1 MPNSLDFCV
10 ISARSEAF
18 SAAKMLAI
26 GVAMPLLSIMA
37 LSVSAQ
43 TSGQQVYRGQS
54 ASGSASFSDRA
65 SPSSGSTSLPAAQA
79 SSSAAT
85 PATSTAKLPAA
96 LQQSVAR
103 YPVKFYSSPDCNACK
118 IGRDL
123 LVQRGIPFQEYRIAS
138 PEEQR
143 TASNMGITTLPHLLI
158 GTHALKGYDSLD
170 WTHYLTAAGYPA
182 DSILP
187 ANYQAPAV
195 QSVLPADTASPASAD
210 PPSESPGESSSGLNS
225 AEPARQNPADSSN
238 FRF

>member
-54 ASGSASFSDRA
+54 ATGSASFSDRA
-65 SPSSGSTSLPAAQA
+65 SPSNSSLSLPAGQA
-79 SSSAAT
+79 SASAAT
-85 PATSTAKLPAA
+85 PVTPAPKLPAA

-118 IGRDL
+118 IGRDWL
-123 LVQRGIPFQEYRIAS
+123 TQRGIPFQEYRIAS

-170 WTHYLTAAGYPA
+170 WSHYLTAAGYPA
-182 DSILP
+182 HSLLP
-187 ANYQAPAV
+187 ANYQAPPV
-195 QSVLPADTASPASAD
+195 LSVLPAGIASPASAD
-210 PPSESPGESSSGLNS
+210 APGESSSGFSS
-225 AEPARQNPADSSN
+225 AEPALPNPADSTN